1 MTTLKYPSANKIGMT
16 ALVNT
21 RMRLLKRTCVFV
33 LSMVFSLCSSVFVYA
48 QDAGLFELSL
58 EQLMSI
64 EVQSSST
71 FTPTKTSQEP
81 ASITRINHNMIRKSG
96 ARSVLDLLEMY
107 VPNMHYLPHH
117 WEPRHIGIRGIIG
130 DREDKYLLLVNGRVM
145 NEQTHLGAMSERD
158 LPMLADI
165 RRIEVIRGPGSV
177 VHGPGAISSV
187 INIHTESAK
196 YNDGAALIVKAG
208 NVDEFQSIEIKDSF
222 NFGQDHGLYAYA
234 GLSQVQGASNNDAP
248 TIYGLSGTTTWGQGV
263 VAGEENTAINN
274 PNYNAAHG
282 NDPKIKLHLDYQFK
296 NWQTWLRLTQGGE
309 QMSWSH
315 KIFYEN
321 PNGFADAG
329 TPQET
334 LSQHSVGYRQI
345 TAQTHHEYIIDQET
359 QINTKVSWASTDA
372 QRILF
377 DSFAAGK
384 LPENHREEQWFV
396 SSVFNTRPTKQ
407 HSFALGAE
415 LSYDT
420 FGLASRAYSASSP
433 NSFVLGE
440 MSEWSTYNAALFSE
454 HQWQVSDKLNQ
465 FIGARLD
472 KNEYTGYMW
481 SPRLAWVYTV
491 DEQQI
496 LKTIVS
502 RSVRKN
508 NAEELRQLHTEG
520 GKESPEVIESLELI
534 YQNQLTAGHRISSN
548 VFFNQYEVLAINVDT
563 LRSDVVAE
571 MDFGGIEL
579 EWSYHEK
586 DWKIDA
592 SHGFTKL
599 IDISGED
606 ATKQKIS
613 ANLSGYGND
622 ISQWS
627 DHISKLVVSYDISEA
642 LSVNSALR
650 VFWGYE
656 GSQDYIDLTYDL
668 RQDTPDSSSTA
679 LTSSAD
685 YDAPTDTSAFLD
697 MGIQYQLSKSSH
709 ISVYGY
715 NLLGLLDEKLNK
727 RIYVINVGNYQ
738 LEPTSFSLQY
748 RYDF

>member
-1 MTTLKYPSANKIGMT
+1 MVMKFAC
-16 ALVNT
+16 ALHTVIW
-21 RMRLLKRTCVFV
+21 FSV
-33 LSMVFSLCSSVFVYA
+33 LSSTSVYA
-48 QDAGLFELSL
+48 QDESRSDLFDLSL
-58 EQLMSI
+58 HQLMNL

-81 ASITRINHNMIRKSG
+81 ASITHINQSMIRKSG

-130 DREDKYLLLVNGRVM
+130 DREDKYLLLVNGKVM

-158 LPMLADI
+158 LPMLGDI

-187 INIHTESAK
+187 INIHTESAQ

-208 NVDEFQSIEIKDSF
+208 AVDEFQSIEIKDSF

-234 GLSQVQGASNNDAP
+234 GFSDVQGASNKDAP
-248 TIYGLSGTTTWGQGV
+248 TVYGLSGTTTWGDSV
-263 VAGEENTAINN
+263 VAGQDNLLINN

-282 NDPKIKLHLDYQFK
+282 SDLKIKLHFDYQFK

-309 QMSWSH
+309 KMSWSH
-315 KIFYEN
+315 KIFFED

-329 TPQET
+329 NQQES

-345 TAQTHHEYIIDQET
+345 TAQTQHEHVIDAET
-359 QINTKVSWASTDA
+359 QVNTTVSWASTDA

-377 DSFAAGK
+377 DSFSAGK
-384 LPENHREEQWFV
+384 LPENHREEKWFL
-396 SSVFNTRPTKQ
+396 SSVFNTRPDKN

-415 LSYDT
+415 LNYET
-420 FGLASRAYSASSP
+420 YGLSSEAFSAAAP

-440 MSEWSTYNAALFSE
+440 MQQWSTYSAAIYSE
-454 HQWQVSDKLNQ
+454 HQWQISQQINQ

-472 KNEYTGYMW
+472 KDQYTGYMW
-481 SPRLAWVYTV
+481 SPRLAWVYALDNRQTV
-491 DEQQI
+491 
-496 LKTIVS
+496 KTIIS

-508 NAEELRQLHTEG
+508 NAEELRKLHTEG
-520 GKESPEVIESLELI
+520 GQESPEVIESLELS
-534 YQNQLTAGHRISSN
+534 YQNQLSKGHRISGT
-548 VFFNQYEVLAINVDT
+548 VFYNQYEVLAINVDT
-563 LRSDVVAE
+563 LRSDAVAD
-571 MDFGGIEL
+571 MNFGGIEL
-579 EWSYHEK
+579 EWSYHT
-586 DWKIDA
+586 DNWQIDA

-599 IDISGED
+599 MKISGED

-627 DHISKLVVSYDISEA
+627 DHISKLVVNHNVTEN
-642 LSVNSALR
+642 LSVNSSLR
-650 VFWGYE
+650 LFWGYE

-668 RQDTPDSSSTA
+668 RQESSDSSSTA
-679 LTSSAD
+679 LTSTAN
-685 YDAPTDTSAFLD
+685 YDDPTGMSAFLD
-697 MGIQYQLSKSSH
+697 AGIQYDLSKNSALGFH
-709 ISVYGY
+709 GY
-715 NLLGLLDEKLNK
+715 NLLGLVDEKLNK

-748 RYDF
+748 RYNF